1 MKKLAVLAAL
11 AALAV
16 TSGCM
21 HYNVKVGKG
30 GSGPAQTIWQHHFAW
45 SLVGDGS
52 VDVSSICNG
61 SPDATVRIETTF
73 IDGLLSY
80 IVFGG
85 WLWQPTTMT
94 VQCGEKTAE
103 IAIDEATAKKIVASP
118 EFLDMVNE
126 VAPDRLADAVE
137 AQEVLAATN

>member
-1 MKKLAVLAAL
+1 MKKFAVFTVLAVLATA
-11 AALAV
+11 
-16 TSGCM
+16 SGCM

-30 GSGPAQTIWQHHFAW
+30 GTGPAQTIWQHHFAW

-73 IDGLLSY
+73 IDGLLSH

-137 AQEVLAATN
+137 AQEVLAAAN

>member
-1 MKKLAVLAAL
+1 MKKLAVLAAVV
-11 AALAV
+11 AAFSLSAC
-16 TSGCM
+16 T

-30 GSGPAQTIWQHHFAW
+30 GTGPSQTIWQHHFLFG
-45 SLVGDGS
+45 LVGDGN
-52 VDVSSICNG
+52 VDVASVCNG
-61 SPDATVRIETTF
+61 SPDATVRVETTL
-73 IDGLLSY
+73 IDGLLKV

-103 IAIDEATAKKIVASP
+103 VAIDEATAKKIVASP
-118 EFLDMVNE
+118 EFLDLVNE

-137 AQEVLAATN
+137 AQEALAAAN